1 MSQGHPIYTPQAT
14 GMRYYH
20 DSHAPGVHSVPA
32 HEPPPAAAT
41 AASTVNILHRRSHHA
56 LPSPPPPPASSSLS
70 PYSSGP
76 LCWSP
81 GASGAQAAGSVN
93 TLPPIMALAAIAPPP
108 GPTPAPS
115 PTTLVHT
122 YLGAETHAPPA
133 LAPDA
138 QPRAKRH
145 KSISA
150 GAEDQ
155 DRTPPP
161 QRRSSNKRTARSSTD
176 TQQQLS
182 ADEAVGST
190 GIEAARILE
199 ERRRRNAN
207 ASARFRKRRN
217 EREREL
223 VTRCL
228 FLEHHLLQSVGP
240 SAFDQLMRKAP
251 AAAAIEGSV
260 VGRRS
265 AAATAAS
272 ADMRDLLSTPLQGAD
287 GTDEDLAATDNSGR
301 KLSVTALTAPRT
313 VDDVWSAYLSL
324 SQQVST
330 VAQRVQSLEDY
341 SR

>member
-1 MSQGHPIYTPQAT
+1 MMSQGHPIYTPQAA

-20 DSHAPGVHSVPA
+20 GSHAAGAHSVPA
-32 HEPPPAAAT
+32 HEPPAAAS
-41 AASTVNILHRRSHHA
+41 AAVASMLHRRSHHT
-56 LPSPPPPPASSSLS
+56 LPSPPPPAASSSLS
-70 PYSSGP
+70 PYASGP
-76 LCWSP
+76 VCWSP
-81 GASGAQAAGSVN
+81 GAAGAQAAASVN
-93 TLPPIMALAAIAPPP
+93 TLPPIMVLAAIAPPP

-133 LAPDA
+133 PAPDA

-155 DRTPPP
+155 GHTPP
-161 QRRSSNKRTARSSTD
+161 QRRSSNKRTARSSED
-176 TQQQLS
+176 TQQQMS
-182 ADEAVGST
+182 ADEAADST

-228 FLEHHLLQSVGP
+228 FLEHHLLQAMGP
-240 SAFDQLMRKAP
+240 SAFEQLMRKAP

-272 ADMRDLLSTPLQGAD
+272 VDMRDLLSAPLQGAD
-287 GTDEDLAATDNSGR
+287 GTDDGLAATANSGR
-301 KLSVTALTAPRT
+301 KLSVTALTAPKT
-313 VDDVWSAYLSL
+313 MDDVWSAYLSL

-330 VAQRVQSLEDY
+330 VVQRVQSLEDY